1 VRLAAQVLHFLE
13 NLLARGVQY
22 RSMMPN
28 DATAPRRAGAACS
41 AARPVPRRGLLPR
54 LGLPRLALL
63 LASVLGVGVQA
74 QPAVEPS
81 RLDALRVQA
90 DADATRVFVDLS
102 RATGH
107 RFFVLDAPG
116 RAVIDIEG
124 ARDGLGKALP
134 APAGAVAGLRLGA
147 QPGGVLRLVV
157 ELRAGA
163 RASMGAPLMRGAG
176 AQRLVLE
183 VIGGAA
189 PPVAPVAPVAP
200 IAPVAVAEA
209 AEAPA
214 APAAPAA
221 SAATSQAA
229 SETMAPA
236 PVAPV
241 PLKPIK
247 AAHAPAASGRTVVVA
262 IDPGHGGEDPGAIGP
277 GGTREKD
284 VVLDIAKTLAARIDR
299 EPGMR
304 AFLTRDRDQFIPL
317 RDRIRRAQ
325 AAGAMLFVSV
335 HADAVRDPTVTGSS
349 VYVLSDKGATDE
361 QARMLADRENAA
373 DLAGGVS
380 IDDKDA
386 VLASVLVDVAQS
398 AQIGYSMAAAER
410 VLRSLRA
417 VNVVRKPQVQQAG
430 FVVLKSPDI
439 PSMLVETA
447 FISSPEDERL
457 LGQPE
462 RRAALAEA
470 IFEGVQQYFFDHPP
484 DGSRFAL
491 ERKSGDADR
500 TVIATAPDAGGTSTR
515 PSGRL

>member
-1 VRLAAQVLHFLE
+1 
-13 NLLARGVQY
+13 
-22 RSMMPN
+22 MMLN
-28 DATAPRRAGAACS
+28 DATAPHRAGAARCAPRR
-41 AARPVPRRGLLPR
+41 AAPRRGAFLH
-54 LGLPRLALL
+54 LALL
-63 LASVLGVGVQA
+63 LAAGLSAAL
-74 QPAVEPS
+74 PARSAAEPS

-107 RFFVLDAPG
+107 RFFILDSPR

-134 APAGAVAGLRLGA
+134 APAGAVAGLRVGS
-147 QPGGVLRLVV
+147 QPGGVLRVVV
-157 ELRAGA
+157 ELRDGA
-163 RASMGAPLMRGAG
+163 RASMGTPLLRGAG

-183 VIGGAA
+183 VTGGAA
-189 PPVAPVAPVAP
+189 AEPPPVAAAAVVAAPVNRTAVPGATAP
-200 IAPVAVAEA
+200 ETPVPEVAV
-209 AEAPA
+209 
-214 APAAPAA
+214 
-221 SAATSQAA
+221 
-229 SETMAPA
+229 
-236 PVAPV
+236 PV

-304 AFLTRDRDQFIPL
+304 AFLTRDRDQFVSL

-335 HADAVRDPTVTGSS
+335 HADAVLDRTVTGSS

-386 VLASVLVDVAQS
+386 VLASILVDVAQS

-410 VLRSLRA
+410 VLRSLRN

-470 IFEGVQQYFFDHPP
+470 IFEGVQQYFVDHPP

-491 ERKSGDADR
+491 ERKSGGADADR
-500 TVIATAPDAGGTSTR
+500 TVIATAPDSGGPAAR
-515 PSGRL
+515 PPGRL